1 MIGKQRQTP
10 IIELYIYLTIR
21 YLKCLAYRRIQ
32 QVVIYNKRT
41 FFVVYNAIHWQ
52 TANFD

>member
-21 YLKCLAYRRIQ
+21 YLKRVAYRKIISQ
-32 QVVIYNKRT
+32 QVVIYNKGT
-41 FFVVYNAIHWQ
+41 FLVVYNAIHW
-52 TANFD
+52 